1 MRLLYL
7 IPSLGHGG
15 AGKQLEMLAQTL
27 HQHLQVEVCQFAA
40 PSDASPGWS
49 KRASRCILWAGPGGS
64 ILCRSGSCTALS
76 ATIGPRSFMSS
87 DARRLRC
94 FALVGRKL
102 LDRVVLSQPFAW
114 DQRLLTTAL
123 DRWLYRKVARIMVQG
138 EAEAALG
145 KSQGLFLE
153 KIAVVPPGIADNLAE
168 PAQAEDWRAW
178 PRKIVCVGPLAR
190 HKGHRNAI
198 WTFDFLRYRFEDL
211 HLVFVGDGPDEAY
224 LRRMADNARRPM
236 RPTFCRPGPR
246 PPLAWPRPM
255 FAGSQ
260 ASRRRH
266 PGRVGSDAGGPAG
279 DHVPGAQPRRP
290 HRQWG

>member
-40 PSDASPGWS
+40 PSDASARLEQAGIKVHSLSWTRRIDPLP
-49 KRASRCILWAGPGGS
+49 LWRLHGIVRDHRPEVVHVFG
-64 ILCRSGSCTALS
+64 RKAL
-76 ATIGPRSFMSS
+76 
-87 DARRLRC
+87 RR

-114 DQRLLTTAL
+114 DQRQPTTAL

-198 WTFDFLRYRFEDL
+198 WTFDFLRYR
-211 HLVFVGDGPDEAY
+211 V
-224 LRRMADNARRPM
+224 RRSASGVRGRWAR
-236 RPTFCRPGPR
+236 
-246 PPLAWPRPM
+246 
-255 FAGSQ
+255 
-260 ASRRRH
+260 
-266 PGRVGSDAGGPAG
+266 
-279 DHVPGAQPRRP
+279 
-290 HRQWG
+290 